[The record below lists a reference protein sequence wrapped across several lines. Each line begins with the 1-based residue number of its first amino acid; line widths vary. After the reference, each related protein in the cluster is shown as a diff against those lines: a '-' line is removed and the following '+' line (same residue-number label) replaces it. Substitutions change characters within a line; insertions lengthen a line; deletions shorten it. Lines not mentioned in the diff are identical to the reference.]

1 MLPLPDDEAPARAFA
16 RYLAGGQL
24 AFQRCAACAAAI
36 FYPRVLCPT
45 CGATELRWEISSGRG
60 TVYATT
66 TLHPRGEAPYNVAL
80 IDLQEGF
87 RMMSRVD
94 GIDPAEVR
102 IGMDVRLKVLP
113 AHDQAEA
120 IAMFEPWELAA

>member
-1 MLPLPDDEAPARAFA
+1 MPDDEAPARAFA
-16 RYLAGGQL
+16 RYLAAGQL

-45 CGATELRWEISSGRG
+45 CGATDLRWEISGGRG

-66 TLHPRGEAPYNVAL
+66 TQHPRGEAPYNVAL
-80 IDLQEGF
+80 IDLDEGF
-87 RMMSRVD
+87 RMMSRVE
-94 GIDPAEVR
+94 GIAPSEVR

-113 AHDQAEA
+113 ARDEAES
-120 IAMFEPWELAA
+120 IAVFEPWEPAA